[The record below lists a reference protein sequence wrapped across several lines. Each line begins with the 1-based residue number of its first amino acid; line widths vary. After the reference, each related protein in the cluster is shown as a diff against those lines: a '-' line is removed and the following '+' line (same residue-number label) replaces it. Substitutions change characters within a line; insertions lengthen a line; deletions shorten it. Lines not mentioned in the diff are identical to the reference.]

1 MEIKI
6 LSKKTCQLNRSQILE
21 ICKLKNSY
29 WKYGLKSNLM
39 WFNNYTK
46 KNDINNLMFINSKL
60 VGYTLL
66 RIRTFFCGNSKKKYL
81 YFDTFILD
89 KNFRGK
95 SLSSFLMNANLQ
107 SITKSK
113 KISFLICL
121 KNMIKYYKKFGWEI
135 LSKKKFLIRDH
146 KSNLSGMT
154 INNKKNNKNLKFI
167 FYFYS

>member
-66 RIRTFFCGNSKKKYL
+66 RIRTFFCGNAKKKYL

-95 SLSSFLMNANLQ
+95 SLLSFLMNANLQ

-121 KNMIKYYKKFGWEI
+121 KNMIKYYKKCGWEI